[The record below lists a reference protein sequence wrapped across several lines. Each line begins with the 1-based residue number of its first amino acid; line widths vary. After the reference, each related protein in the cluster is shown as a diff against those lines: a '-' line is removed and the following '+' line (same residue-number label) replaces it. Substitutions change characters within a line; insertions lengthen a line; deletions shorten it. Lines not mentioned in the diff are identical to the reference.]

1 MMNRYSASRDDPD
14 YNPLDLHI
22 FWKNVDVSNQNEI
35 CIKLMISR
43 GTTIEE
49 IIAIDSIVD
58 DTFLNEKSKINI
70 LQNMM
75 NKKHTEAGQLH
86 YKLQLGLDFRISLT
100 TNIWTKDGLVN
111 GSMGT
116 IKSFTKTSL
125 GSIHIIWIELD
136 NWQTA

>member
-1 MMNRYSASRDDPD
+1 MKKEDVLFLNENCSASRDDPD

-58 DTFLNEKSKINI
+58 DTFLFLVSRISIILCVTDNI
-70 LQNMM
+70 LSNSNLIM
-75 NKKHTEAGQLH
+75 GLH
-86 YKLQLGLDFRISLT
+86 CNLHS
-100 TNIWTKDGLVN
+100 
-111 GSMGT
+111 S
-116 IKSFTKTSL
+116 
-125 GSIHIIWIELD
+125 
-136 NWQTA
+136 